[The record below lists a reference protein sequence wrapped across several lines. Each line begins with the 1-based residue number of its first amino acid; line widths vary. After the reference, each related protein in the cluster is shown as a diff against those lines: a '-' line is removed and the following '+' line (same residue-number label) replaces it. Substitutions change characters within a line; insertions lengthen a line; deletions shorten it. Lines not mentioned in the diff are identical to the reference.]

1 MRALVVGGGAI
12 GLCSAWEL
20 ARAGVDVTV
29 LERGRCGHGCTY
41 GNTGWICPGLSA
53 PLPAPGVMGVAL
65 RGMLR
70 PRSPIL
76 IRPLFGPAF
85 LRWSWRF
92 WRSCAPERYR
102 AGLEATVALSAG
114 TFELFDE
121 LRESGVEFEHH
132 ARGMVVAALTDE
144 GVSEYAA
151 MLEEAQAAGYDEPVR
166 VLDGDALRR
175 LEPAASEA
183 VVGGVHAPSERYVR
197 PETLSAGLAEALRR
211 HGAGVEEGT
220 AVERLVPTRR
230 GWRAETATGA
240 READAV
246 VVAAGAWSGR
256 LLAGIVDVPME
267 AAKGYSLT
275 ARGDGTVPR
284 HAFYLAEAKVGC
296 STFGE
301 SLRIAGVFDLS
312 GIDSSLRR
320 RRLEMI
326 GASAEPYLRDWKPK
340 EVELEWAGLR
350 PYPPDGLP
358 IVGSVRGRDGLY
370 LATGH
375 GRLGITLAPATGR
388 AIRSLVVEGRTPDEI
403 RPFGVERFA
412 RARAPRRPFHG
423 VSSFAAAP

>member
-1 MRALVVGGGAI
+1 MRAVVVGGGAV

-20 ARAGVDVTV
+20 ARAGADVTV
-29 LERGRCGHGCTY
+29 LERDRCGHGCTY

-53 PLPAPGVMGVAL
+53 PLPAPGVMAVAL

-102 AGLEATVALSAG
+102 AGLEATVALGARS
-114 TFELFDE
+114 FDLFAE

-132 ARGMVVAALTDE
+132 ANGMVVAALTE
-144 GVSEYAA
+144 AGVSEYAA
-151 MLEEAQAAGYDEPVR
+151 MLQEAQAAGYDEPVR
-166 VLDGDALRR
+166 VVDGDELRR
-175 LEPAASEA
+175 LEPAASDA
-183 VVGGVHAPSERYVR
+183 VVGGVHAPSEQYVR
-197 PETLSAGLAEALRR
+197 PESLAAGLVAALRA
-211 HGAGVEEGT
+211 HGARVEEGV
-220 AVERLVPTRR
+220 AVERLTQTR
-230 GWRAETATGA
+230 GTWRLETPAGA
-240 READAV
+240 HEADAV

-256 LLAGIVDVPME
+256 LMTGIVDVPME

-275 ARGDGTVPR
+275 ARGEGTVPR

-296 STFGE
+296 STFGDA
-301 SLRIAGVFDLS
+301 LRIAGVFDLT
-312 GIDSSLRR
+312 GIDGSLRR

-326 GASAEPYLRDWKPK
+326 GASAAPYLRDWKPTD
-340 EVELEWAGLR
+340 VELEWAGLR

-358 IVGSVRGRDGLY
+358 IVGGVAGRDGLY

-375 GRLGITLAPATGR
+375 GRLGITLAPATGK
-388 AIRSLVVEGRTPDEI
+388 AIRSLVVERRTPDEI
-403 RPFGVERFA
+403 RPFGVERFSRA
-412 RARAPRRPFHG
+412 RARA
-423 VSSFAAAP
+423 A

>member
-1 MRALVVGGGAI
+1 MRAVVVGGGAV

-20 ARAGVDVTV
+20 ARAGVEVTV
-29 LERGRCGHGCTY
+29 LERDRCGHGCTY

-92 WRSCAPERYR
+92 WRSCAPGRYR
-102 AGLEATVALSAG
+102 AGLEATVALSG
-114 TFELFDE
+114 GSFELFDE

-132 ARGMVVAALTDE
+132 ASGMVVAALTE
-144 GVSEYAA
+144 AGVSEYAT
-151 MLEEAQAAGYDEPVR
+151 MLHEAQAAGYDEPVR
-166 VLDGDALRR
+166 VVEGDELRR
-175 LEPAASEA
+175 LEPAASDA
-183 VVGGVHAPSERYVR
+183 VVGGVHVPSEQYVR
-197 PETLSAGLAEALRR
+197 PESLAAGLAAALRA
-211 HGAGVEEGT
+211 HGARIEEGM
-220 AVERLVPTRR
+220 AVERLVPTRG
-230 GWRAETATGA
+230 GWRVETAIGA
-240 READAV
+240 HEADAV

-256 LLAGIVDVPME
+256 LVAGIADVPME
-267 AAKGYSLT
+267 AAKGYSIT
-275 ARGDGTVPR
+275 ARGEGTVPR

-296 STFGE
+296 STFGD
-301 SLRIAGVFDLS
+301 SLRIAGVFDLT

-326 GASAEPYLRDWKPK
+326 GASAAPYLRDWKPTD
-340 EVELEWAGLR
+340 VELEWAGLR

-358 IVGSVRGRDGLY
+358 IVGSVPGRDGLY

-375 GRLGITLAPATGR
+375 GRLGITLAPSTGR
-388 AIRSLVVEGRTPDEI
+388 AIRTLVVEGRTPDEI
-403 RPFGVERFA
+403 RPFGVGRFA
-412 RARAPRRPFHG
+412 RARA
-423 VSSFAAAP
+423 A

>member
-1 MRALVVGGGAI
+1 MRAVVVGGGAV

-29 LERGRCGHGCTY
+29 LERDRCGHGCTY

-53 PLPAPGVMGVAL
+53 PLPAPGVMTVAL

-70 PRSPIL
+70 PGSPIL

-102 AGLEATVALSAG
+102 AGLEATVALSANAFDL
-114 TFELFDE
+114 FEE
-121 LRESGVEFEHH
+121 LRESGVEFDHH
-132 ARGMVVAALTDE
+132 ASGMVVAALTE
-144 GVSEYAA
+144 QGVSEYAA
-151 MLEEAQAAGYDEPVR
+151 MLHEAQAAGYAEPVE
-166 VLDGDALRR
+166 VVDGDALRR
-175 LEPAASEA
+175 LEPAASDA
-183 VVGGVHAPSERYVR
+183 VVGGVHAPSEQYVR
-197 PETLSAGLAEALRR
+197 PESLAAGLAAALRE
-211 HGAGVEEGT
+211 HGARVEEGV
-220 AVERLVPTRR
+220 AVARLAPTRG
-230 GWRAETATGA
+230 GWRVETSQDAM
-240 READAV
+240 EADAV

-256 LLAGIVDVPME
+256 LLAGIVHVPME

-275 ARGDGTVPR
+275 ARGEGTVPR
-284 HAFYLAEAKVGC
+284 HALYLAEAKVGC
-296 STFGE
+296 STFGD

-326 GASAEPYLRDWKPK
+326 GASAAPYLRDWKPTDA
-340 EVELEWAGLR
+340 ELEWAGLR

-358 IVGSVRGRDGLY
+358 VLGAVPGRDGLY

-375 GRLGITLAPATGR
+375 GRLGITLAPATGK
-388 AIRSLVVEGRTPDEI
+388 AIRSLVVDGETPDEI
-403 RPFGVERFA
+403 RPFGVERFSRTGT
-412 RARAPRRPFHG
+412 RAA
-423 VSSFAAAP
+423 